1 MKDFRWSCCHLYP
14 FMDFSRGRD
23 ITTIDRV
30 SNNIDRR
37 LSFIPI
43 HFSLHLY
50 LLYECG
56 LNAKSNI
63 LIILCL
69 LLSIISPFIL
79 NVFFPGRG
87 WTLMDIWK
95 SSFSIIKNRKTIEIK
110 LRYDD
115 MWIRITIEPLPGWP
129 LGLCVGILCSFE
141 EDLV

>member
-1 MKDFRWSCCHLYP
+1 
-14 FMDFSRGRD
+14 MDFSRGRD

-69 LLSIISPFIL
+69 LLSIISPFLL
-79 NVFFPGRG
+79 NVFFPGLNTYG
-87 WTLMDIWK
+87 Y
-95 SSFSIIKNRKTIEIK
+95 IKK
-110 LRYDD
+110 LLLHHQKPQNDRNQAK
-115 MWIRITIEPLPGWP
+115 I
-129 LGLCVGILCSFE
+129 
-141 EDLV
+141 